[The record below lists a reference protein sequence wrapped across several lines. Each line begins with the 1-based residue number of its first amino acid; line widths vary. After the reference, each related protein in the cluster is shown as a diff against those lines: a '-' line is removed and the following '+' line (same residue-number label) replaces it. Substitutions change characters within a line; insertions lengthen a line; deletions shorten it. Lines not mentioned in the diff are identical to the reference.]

1 MIAWVHNQRNPNE
14 ISGDSIVKQTSQ
26 IYRIQTWTKGITHDR
41 QSVLKKYP
49 FITRDCFAMAFFKM
63 QQES

>member
-14 ISGDSIVKQTSQ
+14 ISWDSIVKQTSQ
-26 IYRIQTWTKGITHDR
+26 IYRIQTWTKRITHDR
-41 QSVLKKYP
+41 HSVLKSTHLLYM
-49 FITRDCFAMAFFKM
+49 IVFAMAFFKM